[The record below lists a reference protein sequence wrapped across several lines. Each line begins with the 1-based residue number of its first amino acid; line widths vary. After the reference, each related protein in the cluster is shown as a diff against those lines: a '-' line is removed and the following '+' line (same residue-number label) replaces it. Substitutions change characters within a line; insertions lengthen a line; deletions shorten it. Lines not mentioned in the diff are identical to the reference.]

1 MRFLRRY
8 SVLWAVVCCC
18 AAAGAEEPVR
28 YLTVEEL
35 FRLGVENSL
44 QIKASVLNQQLA
56 WQEEKAART
65 EHLPEVNISATGSYV
80 GQPTVFRQGLR
91 HGVHPDYPDWSQS
104 YRAELAQPIYAGG
117 RIRHTVTRAALEK
130 QLADLS
136 TERDKAALKLFLME
150 KYLNLF
156 ELYKERKVLDQN
168 IEEAQR
174 RLHDIRQRRKEGMLT
189 QNDVIRSELQLT
201 DYTLARQESEND
213 IRIVSQQ
220 LDLILGLEETT
231 VLEPDSNLLLFSP
244 PVRSYEDYLSEAAE
258 NYPELKM
265 ARQNISIAQEDL
277 SIVRAGYLP
286 SLSLGASNVLGRPI
300 AGSSPVQDVF
310 MNSWNVSLALSY
322 RIGSLYKNR
331 RQVNISREMISL
343 QENRQEQIRQELR
356 RNIRAACIKHGEA
369 LDRVKALTL
378 AVSQANEN
386 YRIVQNKY
394 LNQLAILTDLL
405 DASSVRLQA
414 ELQLTAARTNV
425 IYTYYQ
431 LLRATGKL

>member
-1 MRFLRRY
+1 M
-8 SVLWAVVCCC
+8 
-18 AAAGAEEPVR
+18 
-28 YLTVEEL
+28 
-35 FRLGVENSL
+35 
-44 QIKASVLNQQLA
+44 
-56 WQEEKAART
+56 
-65 EHLPEVNISATGSYV
+65 
-80 GQPTVFRQGLR
+80 
-91 HGVHPDYPDWSQS
+91 
-104 YRAELAQPIYAGG
+104 
-117 RIRHTVTRAALEK
+117 
-130 QLADLS
+130 
-136 TERDKAALKLFLME
+136 
-150 KYLNLF
+150 
-156 ELYKERKVLDQN
+156 YKR
-168 IEEAQR
+168 
-174 RLHDIRQRRKEGMLT
+174 
-189 QNDVIRSELQLT
+189 
-201 DYTLARQESEND
+201 
-213 IRIVSQQ
+213 QQ

-244 PVRSYEDYLSEAAE
+244 PVRSYEDYLSEAAD

-310 MNSWNVSLALSY
+310 MNSWNISLALSY
-322 RIGSLYKNR
+322 RLGALYKNR
-331 RQVNISREMISL
+331 QQVKVSREMIYL
-343 QENRQEQIRQELR
+343 QENQQEQIRQELR
-356 RNIRAACIKHGEA
+356 RNIRAACIKHSEA

-378 AVSQANEN
+378 AVDQANEN

>member
-1 MRFLRRY
+1 M
-8 SVLWAVVCCC
+8 LWVVVCCC
-18 AAAGAEEPVR
+18 AAAAAEEPVR

-44 QIKASVLNQQLA
+44 QIKASVLSQQLA
-56 WQEEKAART
+56 RQEEKAART

-80 GQPTVFRQGLR
+80 EQPTVFQQGLR

-104 YRAELAQPIYAGG
+104 YRAELAQPLYAGG

-168 IEEAQR
+168 IEEARR

-258 NYPELKM
+258 NCPELKM
-265 ARQNISIAQEDL
+265 ARQNISIAQENL

-356 RNIRAACIKHGEA
+356 RNIRAACIKHSEA

-378 AVSQANEN
+378 AVGQANEN

-431 LLRATGKL
+431 LLRATGEL